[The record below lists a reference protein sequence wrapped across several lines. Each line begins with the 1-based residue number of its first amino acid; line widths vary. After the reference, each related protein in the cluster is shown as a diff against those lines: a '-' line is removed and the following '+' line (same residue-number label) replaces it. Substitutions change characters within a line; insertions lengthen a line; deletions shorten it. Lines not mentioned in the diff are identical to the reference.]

1 MAQLNDLLVTGAA
14 RFINSISGTADK
26 AVCDG
31 NGSNIASTY
40 MKKGVDYVTAGQVS
54 GTTPG
59 NGSTVEGYNN
69 NASGAFYAHVEGEN
83 NTATTSYIHVEGSDN
98 QAGQYASH
106 AEGWHTQAYGTY
118 GAHTEGYYT
127 LVYSKSNS
135 YGAHAEGQGS
145 SVDKATAYGPH
156 AEGYYTQSNG
166 SYGTHV
172 QGFRTISSYDNQFVT
187 GKYNV
192 DDDNCVFII
201 GNGTST
207 SDRKN
212 VFTVSRKGMIT
223 LGYTNG
229 IVPSTYQAASNT
241 VPNLINELRVLNG
254 AMGSVYLTS
263 AYTLSSITISAGWYC
278 YLYVPYGG
286 TGGVDGSASGGSGTD
301 SGALILF
308 GMNSYN
314 KAYFV
319 RYYSGSIIGI
329 RTIV

>member
-54 GTTPG
+54 GTTPA

-69 NASGAFYAHVEGEN
+69 TVSGVYAHVEGEN
-83 NTATTSYIHVEGSDN
+83 NTAATAFIHVEGSDN
-98 QAGQYASH
+98 QAGQYGSH

-145 SVDKATAYGPH
+145 TVDRATAYGPH

-187 GKYNV
+187 GKYNA
-192 DDDNCVFII
+192 DDDNCAFII

-207 SDRKN
+207 GDRKN

-229 IVPSTYQAASNT
+229 VVPSTYQAASNT

-263 AYTLSSITISAGWYC
+263 AYTLSSVTISAGWYC
-278 YLYVPYGG
+278 FISIPMG
-286 TGGVDGSASGGSGTD
+286 TGGIDGGENGNNTKNGN
-301 SGALILF
+301 IIFF

-314 KAYFV
+314 AAYKLRYNNSDATYLTKFV
-319 RYYSGSIIGI
+319 
-329 RTIV
+329 

>member
-14 RFINSISGTADK
+14 RFVNQLNATADK
-26 AVCDG
+26 AICDG

-40 MKKGVDYVTAGQVS
+40 MKKGVDYVTAGQIS
-54 GTTPG
+54 GYTPG
-59 NGSTVEGYNN
+59 NGSTVEGSNN
-69 NASGAFYAHVEGEN
+69 DASGVTYAHVEGEN
-83 NTATTSYIHVEGSDN
+83 NKAETSYIHVEGSDN
-98 QAGQYASH
+98 KAGQYGSH

-127 LVYSKSNS
+127 VIPSKSNS
-135 YGAHAEGQGS
+135 YGPHAEGQDTSINGS
-145 SVDKATAYGPH
+145 TTYGPH
-156 AEGYYTQSNG
+156 AEGYYTTNNG
-166 SYGTHV
+166 SYGSHV
-172 QGFRTISSYDNQFVT
+172 QGCYTISSYDNQFVT

-207 SDRKN
+207 SARKN

-229 IVPSTYQAASNT
+229 TVPSTYQAASNT

-278 YLYVPYGG
+278 FLYIPYG
-286 TGGVDGSASGGSGTD
+286 TGGIDGGENGDNTKN
-301 SGALILF
+301 GALALF

-314 KAYFV
+314 KAYFL
-319 RYYSGSIIGI
+319 RYYNGSITGLT
-329 RTIV
+329 TIV